1 MTEQRKAPEPGSAD
15 DVLYDMLGFVIP
27 EHEIWHMPFDGGH
40 RIRIS
45 RSLPPQFGAEQ
56 MENVNGYLIGPDGTP
71 RCYWDRKSRA
81 SDPASREWLERFF
94 ADQARE
100 WLAHHDKQGDNA

>member
-1 MTEQRKAPEPGSAD
+1 MVEQRKAPEPGSAE

-45 RSLPPQFGAEQ
+45 RSLLPQHGAEL
-56 MENVNGYLIGPDGTP
+56 EEGVCGYLIGPDDVP
-71 RCYWDRKSRA
+71 RCYWHYATRA
-81 SDPASREWLERFF
+81 SEPQSREWLERFF
-94 ADQARE
+94 ADQARQ
-100 WLAHHDKQGDNA
+100 WLAHHDKQGENA